1 MRKTLAMAAFM
12 VGLGGPAVAQEFRVS
27 PEALQCVLNNRGLIE
42 QVQGPLVF
50 LDLSPCPGAPPNVG
64 GNQLST
70 EQRAVSNK
78 STVDSDMNTILIFR
92 RDRLDC
98 YFNVA
103 SRAAGTGGGVVTLN
117 FSECGQ

>member
-1 MRKTLAMAAFM
+1 MRKTLVAAAFLLS
-12 VGLGGPAVAQEFRVS
+12 LGSAAVAQEFRVS
-27 PEALQCVLNNRGLIE
+27 GDALQCVLNNRGLIE

-98 YFNVA
+98 YFAVA
-103 SRAAGTGGGVVTLN
+103 SRAAAAGGGVVTLN
-117 FSECGQ
+117 FSECGK